1 MSKLVR
7 LVLTFTILIAMV
19 FMTLGY
25 YAAFRIL
32 RKQHKTEIKQ
42 LLRSGGAK
50 ELQEEFTFSQAEYK
64 QLDWK
69 DEKEF
74 MLNGNMYDVL
84 KKELLPSGKYRLICH
99 HDLNDQTIFAFLT
112 RYHKQQT
119 GNDQHQQTIKL
130 LQLLSI
136 ADIPTEQASVSPP
149 EQILP
154 EIYFVNHFRTSYAV
168 KPATPP
174 PKA

>member
-1 MSKLVR
+1 M
-7 LVLTFTILIAMV
+7 LTFTILIAMV
-19 FMTLGY
+19 FMTFGY

-32 RKQHKTEIKQ
+32 RKHHKTEIKQ
-42 LLRSGGAK
+42 LLYSGGAK
-50 ELQEEFTFSQAEYK
+50 ELQQEFTFSKTEYK

-99 HDLNDQTIFAFLT
+99 HDLNDQTIFSFLI
-112 RYHKQQT
+112 RYHKQHT
-119 GNDQHQQTIKL
+119 GNNQHHQTIKL

-136 ADIPTEQASVSPP
+136 ADIPTERTSISLPKQM
-149 EQILP
+149 LP